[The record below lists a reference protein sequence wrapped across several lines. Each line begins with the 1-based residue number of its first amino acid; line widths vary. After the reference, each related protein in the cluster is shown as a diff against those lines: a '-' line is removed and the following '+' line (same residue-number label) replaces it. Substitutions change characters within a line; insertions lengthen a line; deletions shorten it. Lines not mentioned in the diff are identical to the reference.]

1 MTVPVRDVPA
11 PSAAPARQLD
21 DVLRSVNRIRIEHG
35 VDPLYELPIARTRPG
50 GPAGVQVWSEP
61 WNGDGGT
68 RGSSVHLGSVD
79 WTYNTPTRFYITV
92 YRCMVTQEGRNRGL
106 EAADVLKRVLDLVG
120 LPIDGVRA
128 NLHEPP
134 VTDPFR
140 ATSEALGGPGGS
152 RSRRR

>member
-1 MTVPVRDVPA
+1 VSQPPG
-11 PSAAPARQLD
+11 APAAKVARVRPALVFPEGQANRLLRAAEAE
-21 DVLRSVNRIRIEHG
+21 DVTAGG
-35 VDPLYELPIARTRPG
+35 VFSA

-79 WTYNTPTRFYITV
+79 WTSNTPTRLYITV
-92 YRCMVTQEGRNRGL
+92 HRCMVTQEGRNRGL

-140 ATSEALGGPGGS
+140 ATSEALGGPRGS
-152 RSRRR
+152 GSRRR